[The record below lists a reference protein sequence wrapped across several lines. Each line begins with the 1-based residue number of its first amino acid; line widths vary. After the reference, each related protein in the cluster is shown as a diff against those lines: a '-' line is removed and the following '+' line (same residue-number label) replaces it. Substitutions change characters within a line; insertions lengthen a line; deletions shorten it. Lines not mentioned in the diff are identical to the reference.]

1 MTIKDF
7 FKKLFSPMIWIN
19 LTAMLVVVLLALGFV
34 WKGMLDYT
42 NHDITVELPQ
52 TTGMDSEDAQQ
63 MLQQLGLN
71 TEIEDTI
78 YDSKLKR
85 GQIASMVPEA
95 GSKVK
100 PGRTVRL
107 TIVTNHR
114 PKAQMPD
121 LADNS
126 SRREAIARLQA
137 IGWKVSHTEYIPG
150 EPDWVYEV
158 KANGRTIQKGEWI
171 EKGTQLTLVVGNG
184 SANLTSDSLSSDS
197 GMLIDPYDNPYTD
210 DNGTDDGT
218 IEGFEL

>member
-1 MTIKDF
+1 MNIKDF
-7 FKKLFSPMIWIN
+7 FRKLFSPMIWIN
-19 LTAMLVVVLLALGFV
+19 LGAMILVVLLALGFV
-34 WKGMLDYT
+34 WKGLLDYT
-42 NHDITVELPQ
+42 NHDVTVELPQ
-52 TTGMDSEDAQQ
+52 TTGMDADNAQRILQQ
-63 MLQQLGLN
+63 MGLN

-85 GQIASMVPEA
+85 GQIASMIPEA

-107 TIVTNHR
+107 TVVTNHR

-137 IGWKVSHTEYIPG
+137 IGWKVSHTEYVPG

-158 KANGRTIQKGEWI
+158 KANGRTVRKGEWI

-184 SANLTSDSLSSDS
+184 TANLTPDSLASDS
-197 GMLIDPYDNPYTD
+197 GMMDNSYEPPYID
-210 DNGTDDGT
+210 DNGSDDGT

>member
-85 GQIASMVPEA
+85 GQIASMIPEA

-107 TIVTNHR
+107 TVVTNHR

-137 IGWKVSHTEYIPG
+137 IGWKVSHTEYVPG
-150 EPDWVYEV
+150 EPDWVYQV
-158 KANGRTIQKGEWI
+158 KINGRPVHKGEWI
-171 EKGTQLTLVVGNG
+171 EKGTSLTLVVGNG
-184 SANLTSDSLSSDS
+184 TANLFSDSLEEDS
-197 GMLIDPYDNPYTD
+197 EQITNDTYDDTNS
-210 DNGTDDGT
+210 DDGT

>member
-19 LTAMLVVVLLALGFV
+19 LAAMIVTVLIALGFV

-42 NHDITVELPQ
+42 NHDVTVELPK
-52 TTGMDSEDAQQ
+52 TTGMDAEEAQRT
-63 MLQQLGLN
+63 LQQLGLN

-85 GQIASMVPEA
+85 GQIASMIPEA

-107 TIVTNHR
+107 TVVTNHR

-137 IGWKVSHTEYIPG
+137 IGWQVSHTEYIPG

-158 KANGRTIQKGEWI
+158 KANGRTVRKGEWL
-171 EKGTQLTLVVGNG
+171 EKGTKLTLVVGNG
-184 SANLTSDSLSSDS
+184 SANLTPDSLTNNQGMPINSYDIPYS
-197 GMLIDPYDNPYTD
+197 GNNSI
-210 DNGTDDGT
+210 DDGT